1 MSQEEEIRENQHQN
15 QSICS
20 GAMLTLMETASSR
33 VESAD
38 NHSLL
43 DITKGFTE
51 RTFIINMIVKSIKMT
66 NLSKKGLLLSTKR
79 RSKAFQAMESLP
91 GRQSD
96 ALSTLFM
103 YASTVNVNLRLLTTR
118 ETTKRDVT
126 RRKQR
131 SGLPEYSNEH

>member
-33 VESAD
+33 VDSAGK
-38 NHSLL
+38 HSLL

-51 RTFIINMIVKSIKMT
+51 RTFTIKIMVCSKEMT
-66 NLSKKGLLLSTKR
+66 NLSKKGLLLSTNR
-79 RSKAFQAMESLP
+79 GSNAEQAWESLP

>member
-1 MSQEEEIRENQHQN
+1 MFQEEEIRENQHQN

-79 RSKAFQAMESLP
+79 GSNALQTMESLP

-96 ALSTLFM
+96 ALSTLFIN
-103 YASTVNVNLRLLTTR
+103 ASTVNVNLRLLTR
-118 ETTKRDVT
+118 KEIIKRGVL
-126 RRKQR
+126 KLNL
-131 SGLPEYSNEH
+131 GPMLPKVQLEH